1 MKLQKENDSLGIRN
15 LAKVMDKAD
24 CDGKGVMDFEEFE
37 EALKKYNVFLP
48 VKEIQA
54 IMKCHNR
61 GDDRNYLV
69 DYAAWVNSLKLPL
82 KGRRLGIV
90 QEALAKVNPSGAD
103 SITVA

>member
-1 MKLQKENDSLGIRN
+1 MIADNEWVSNVFLNQIWHNKGILQFVSNSYLF
-15 LAKVMDKAD
+15 LLWLL
-24 CDGKGVMDFEEFE
+24 FS
-37 EALKKYNVFLP
+37 VFLP

>member
-1 MKLQKENDSLGIRN
+1 
-15 LAKVMDKAD
+15 
-24 CDGKGVMDFEEFE
+24 
-37 EALKKYNVFLP
+37 
-48 VKEIQA
+48 
-54 IMKCHNR
+54 MKCHNR